1 MADVLSL
8 LESQAVLRLAVLFLH
23 IVAVCVATG
32 AVILQ
37 DAALVRTGR
46 LDFGQLTQTAN
57 LVKLC
62 LVALWISGLSIIWI
76 DTGGNFA
83 LVLDKPKLVSKLAVV
98 VLLTLNGALLHA
110 VAFPALMSRRPP
122 SHRRATLCAVL
133 GAVSSA
139 TWLYA
144 AFLGIAHPIE
154 KQLGVAGF
162 LAMYG
167 MTLVTAIAVALG
179 HVRFVVYR
187 LMAEA
192 HDVDAG
198 AVRSGLA
205 VVKSA

>member
-8 LESQAVLRLAVLFLH
+8 LESQEVLRLAVLFVH

-37 DAALVRTGR
+37 DVALVRTGR
-46 LDFGQLTQTAN
+46 LDFAQLTQTAN

-62 LVALWISGLSIIWI
+62 LIALWISGLSIIWI
-76 DTGGNFA
+76 DTAGNLA
-83 LVLDKPKLVSKLAVV
+83 LALNKPKLVSKLTVV
-98 VLLTLNGALLHA
+98 ALLTLNGALLHA

-133 GAVSSA
+133 GAISTA

-154 KQLGVAGF
+154 KQLGVIGF
-162 LAMYG
+162 LAVYG
-167 MTLVTAIAVALG
+167 MALVTAIAVALG

-192 HDVDAG
+192 HDDDAS
-198 AVRSGLA
+198 AVRASLA
-205 VVKSA
+205 VVKNS